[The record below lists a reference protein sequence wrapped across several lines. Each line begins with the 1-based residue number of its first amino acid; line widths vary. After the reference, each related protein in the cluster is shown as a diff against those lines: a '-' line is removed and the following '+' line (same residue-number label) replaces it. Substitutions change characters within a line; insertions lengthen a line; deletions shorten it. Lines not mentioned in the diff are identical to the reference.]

1 MSSNSLLAKV
11 GQPYAEAL
19 LALGE
24 SSHQVETLDR
34 DMKLVLETLA
44 DTPELEAFLGR
55 PLVATEAKKAV
66 IRQVFG
72 TRVGS
77 TSLNFLL
84 LLVDRGR
91 IALLP
96 SIGATFQDLVRQLT
110 RTALAQVTTAT
121 ALTSEQSAALESHIL
136 RLTGAQQ
143 VDLTVTVDPELLA
156 GFTVQVGSQ
165 VIDTSLRSQLR
176 RLAARLSQP
185 TA

>member
-1 MSSNSLLAKV
+1 MSSTSLLAKV
-11 GQPYAEAL
+11 SQPYAEAL
-19 LALGE
+19 LSLGQ
-24 SSHQVETLDR
+24 SSHQVEALDR
-34 DMKLVLETLA
+34 DMKAVVETLA

-55 PLVATEAKKAV
+55 PLVAPEAKKTV
-66 IRQVFG
+66 IRQIFG
-72 TRVGS
+72 GRIGS
-77 TSLNFLL
+77 ISLNFLL

-96 SIGATFQDLVRQLT
+96 SIGTTFLGLVRQLT
-110 RTALAQVTTAT
+110 ATALAQVTTAT
-121 ALTSEQSAALESHIL
+121 DLTPEQTAALESHIL
-136 RLTGAQQ
+136 RLTGAQR